1 MLKTALMLLPLFLIA
16 ALGFWIAIPGKTP
29 QFLISDQEKSA
40 EEAPSENINEL
51 NDKLSLLENKVN
63 LLETSNSALLSKIS
77 GLESGNSGNT
87 VTVTPVSKSPVLIPI
102 NPGGS
107 VNSTTWTNL
116 TSGSITVDPANYPGY
131 KNAYLIINLSVY
143 QGQGTAYA
151 QLVNTQNTLAIIPS
165 QVSTTSFSPVG
176 LTSQGFKLPE
186 GSNTYTVQLYTQV
199 SGYPAQAGDSFLQI
213 TYN

>member
-1 MLKTALMLLPLFLIA
+1 MFKTALMLLPVFLVA
-16 ALGFWIAIPGKTP
+16 ALAFWLIFPEKNP
-29 QFLISDQEKSA
+29 QFLISNDKVPVSGDNGQ
-40 EEAPSENINEL
+40 NLDLL

-63 LLETSNSALLSKIS
+63 QLEGSNSALLSKIS
-77 GLESGNSGNT
+77 GLEAGKSGT
-87 VTVTPVSKSPVLIPI
+87 TPQVASNKTPVLIPI

-107 VNSTTWTNL
+107 VNSTSWTNL

-151 QLVNTQNTLAIIPS
+151 QLVNTANTLAIIPS
-165 QVSTTSFSPVG
+165 QVSTGSFSPVS
-176 LTSQGFKLPE
+176 LTSQGFRLPT

-199 SGYPAQAGDSFLQI
+199 SGYPAQAADSYLQI
-213 TYN
+213 TY